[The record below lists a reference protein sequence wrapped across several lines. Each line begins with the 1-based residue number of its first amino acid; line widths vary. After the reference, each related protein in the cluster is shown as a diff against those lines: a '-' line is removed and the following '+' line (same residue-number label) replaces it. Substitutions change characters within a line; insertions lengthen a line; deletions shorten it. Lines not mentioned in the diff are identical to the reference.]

1 MNSYDHVPHDR
12 SPSGM
17 HQSGASPSDPNHSI
31 RMAIKLGLILVFI
44 VYLYVLVKV
53 ILFKFGGSNPG
64 FYLRQLTESVTHPE
78 RILQHLR
85 MMSNLVPMHEIIGN
99 IHNLRSP
106 SGFINFFGNIAAFM
120 PLGFLLPLV
129 CGFRSMPVLKVLLVS
144 FGVSLALETAQL
156 LLFIGTF
163 DVDDLIMN
171 TAGGVLGYGVL
182 RVLQA
187 TAAPDIKKSE
197 GEHHA
202 ELDPGPPSVS
212 LKLHEME

>member
-1 MNSYDHVPHDR
+1 MNSYNHVPHDR
-12 SPSGM
+12 SRSGR
-17 HQSGASPSDPNHSI
+17 HQAGSGPADPNHSI
-31 RMAIKLGLILVFI
+31 RMAVKLGLILVFI
-44 VYLYVLVKV
+44 VYLYVLVKI
-53 ILFKFGGSNPG
+53 ILFKFGGSSPG
-64 FYLRQLTESVTHPE
+64 FYLRQLTESVMHPE
-78 RILQHLR
+78 RILQRLR
-85 MMSNLVPMHEIIGN
+85 LMSNLVPMHEITGN

-129 CGFRSMPVLKVLLVS
+129 CGFRSMPALKVLLIS

-187 TAAPDIKKSE
+187 TAAPDIQMRES
-197 GEHHA
+197 EHHG
-202 ELDPGPPSVS
+202 ESEHGS
-212 LKLHEME
+212 LSR